1 MNSDARATMRHEKQ
15 GSIIAGSSEMIGRSK
30 ERIERWK
37 IPSQGGVGG
46 GRSKVMEDDAIKSW
60 RS

>member
-1 MNSDARATMRHEKQ
+1 MRHEKQ